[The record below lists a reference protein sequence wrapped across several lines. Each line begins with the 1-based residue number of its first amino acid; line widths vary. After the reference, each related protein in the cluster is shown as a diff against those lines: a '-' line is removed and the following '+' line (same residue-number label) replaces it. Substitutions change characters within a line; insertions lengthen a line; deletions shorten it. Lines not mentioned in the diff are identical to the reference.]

1 MKSILLTSSV
11 ALSVLQASSAPLFA
25 PQDFAPS
32 GSFSKHQVLLMRAAA
47 FVATGVT
54 YFGIKCIQKQIELEG
69 YAPSRVASFERL
81 LRKEVEIGPVTI
93 SSGYGMYKYNRRHN
107 FDDGTSSYSYCL
119 NPGLRC
125 VIEISTGKETLVI
138 DLENTISAV
147 FSRGFFSESSVFN
160 AQGIPTKKRI
170 AREVSDV
177 EAKDPDFL
185 PDVIQNAINDIKQ
198 SQYFFNKTQEI
209 EDRLLFG
216 NIDDR
221 LPFWNPSIGSRAPT
235 GSRDCIRSIFLTQ
248 EDYSEYKKLLFS
260 STARFP
266 RRPGSS
272 VTSDEVRF
280 AFNFCFRIQ
289 EDKKEHTLN
298 FLFGAE
304 RGLMLFFLI
313 KKLTEK
319 LNNEE
324 NKAREYLC
332 VKWSLPAGS
341 TFANLTK
348 AYRQKARET
357 HPDITRNTEAEAF
370 KEIGNAWDNY
380 VEAHASV
387 QQIKDFF
394 NIVSA
399 QDDRCTEEPEED
411 MRRTTATQSPLGGL
425 GTSRVPDQLGRTADI
440 D

>member
-32 GSFSKHQVLLMRAAA
+32 GSFSEHQVLLMGAAA
-47 FVATGVT
+47 FAATGVT

-69 YAPSRVASFERL
+69 YAPNRVASSEQL
-81 LRKEVEIGPVTI
+81 LRKEVEIGPVVVR
-93 SSGYGMYKYNRRHN
+93 SSYGMYKYNRRHN
-107 FDDGTSSYSYCL
+107 VDGTSIYSYCL
-119 NPGLRC
+119 DPGLRC

-147 FSRGFFSESSVFN
+147 FSRGFFSESIVFN

-185 PDVIQNAINDIKQ
+185 PYRIQECISSLNKDYDFVRCVEDSKDGLFWRNFRIVI
-198 SQYFFNKTQEI
+198 
-209 EDRLLFG
+209 G
-216 NIDDR
+216 
-221 LPFWNPSIGSRAPT
+221 APT
-235 GSRDCIRSIFLTQ
+235 HERDCIRSIFLTQ

-280 AFNFCFRIQ
+280 AFNLCSRGQ

-304 RGLMLFFLI
+304 RGLMLFCVISALKNRI
-313 KKLTEK
+313 IELEDEEGGAKNVLCTQWNLPLHSTYDQLKKVYSKKALEK
-319 LNNEE
+319 
-324 NKAREYLC
+324 
-332 VKWSLPAGS
+332 
-341 TFANLTK
+341 
-348 AYRQKARET
+348 
-357 HPDITRNTEAEAF
+357 HPDITGDHEAF
-370 KEIGNAWDNY
+370 KAVGVEWNDY
-380 VEAHASV
+380 VEAHASL
-387 QQIKDFF
+387 QQIKNFF

-399 QDDRCTEEPEED
+399 QDDRCAEEPEED
-411 MRRTTATQSPLGGL
+411 MRDAPEVRPTATQSHEPG
-425 GTSRVPDQLGRTADI
+425 QIEDI